1 MHLAAEC
8 KDRRRSLRTCI
19 ALLESGCDA
28 QCSDYEGRTCLHV
41 VAERGPRGLVE
52 LLMDAGC
59 SKEAEDAKGRKPAD
73 AAESAGQ
80 AKIAEIIR
88 GYKDPV
94 LKVGGSVGISKRM
107 EFLETGQLELD
118 GVGAD
123 RGGGGSLRA
132 SAKKLRKDLFAKL
145 KGKKKYKAGMTKP
158 KKPPVL
164 PEIRFPSD
172 AETYKPW
179 VRYVSEAGEPYWS
192 LSCVF
197 IPASTP
203 SMRPRLAAKLPPTAP
218 SPRGYPTV
226 TPPPRRVLTRRRH
239 RRHNP
244 ETDASTWDEPPK
256 YIPAPKGEARVTSA
270 EKRARAQAKKA
281 KRQAHRRRL
290 AAAPTV
296 GDEPALMDAPSPIAT
311 TPEARSRQLRALKR
325 ADSARRAATPAAG
338 SRGATPQQ
346 FSPTNAVGMGA
357 LFAPG
362 GDVTPVR
369 RSSRSSRASSTPG
382 EDLPPEAA
390 RFVAQVMSPE
400 QSRPGVVFYL
410 RPDAIDA
417 APVRGVALD
426 AIDAAL
432 NAGRRCRPSLRTPRP
447 RPGRSAPSARRA
459 RPRPPSRAST
469 SGGRRNWGRSRPR
482 ARARRR
488 RAAPT
493 SRATCPGSSR

>member
-1 MHLAAEC
+1 MAYWRVQMTYSIASVQQQYAIDAHRYGNQPPRHRADALTKTCHAGLDADADQFVCDERRVRPLHLAAEC

-28 QCSDYEGRTCLHV
+28 QCADYEGRTCLHV

-59 SKEAEDAKGRKPAD
+59 SKEAEDVHGRKPAD
-73 AAESAGQ
+73 AAEAAGQ

-107 EFLETGQLELD
+107 EFLETGQLKLD

-192 LSCVF
+192 LSRVF
-197 IPASTP
+197 IGASTL

-226 TPPPRRVLTRRRH
+226 TPSPRRVLTRRRH

-290 AAAPTV
+290 AAAPVV

-369 RSSRSSRASSTPG
+369 RSARSSRASSTPG

-417 APVRGVALD
+417 ALVHGVALD
-426 AIDAAL
+426 AIDAT
-432 NAGRRCRPSLRTPRP
+432 RP
-447 RPGRSAPSARRA
+447 
-459 RPRPPSRAST
+459 
-469 SGGRRNWGRSRPR
+469 
-482 ARARRR
+482 
-488 RAAPT
+488 
-493 SRATCPGSSR
+493 

>member
-1 MHLAAEC
+1 MDVHAGLDADADQFVCDERRVRPLHLAAAVS
-8 KDRRRSLRTCI
+8 DRRRSLRTCI

-28 QCSDYEGRTCLHV
+28 QCADYEGRTCLHV

-59 SKEAEDAKGRKPAD
+59 SKEAEDVHGRKPAD
-73 AAESAGQ
+73 AAEAAGQ

-88 GYKDPV
+88 GYRDPV

-192 LSCVF
+192 LFRVF
-197 IPASTP
+197 IGASTL

-226 TPPPRRVLTRRRH
+226 TPSPRRVLTR
-239 RRHNP
+239 
-244 ETDASTWDEPPK
+244 
-256 YIPAPKGEARVTSA
+256 
-270 EKRARAQAKKA
+270 
-281 KRQAHRRRL
+281 
-290 AAAPTV
+290 
-296 GDEPALMDAPSPIAT
+296 
-311 TPEARSRQLRALKR
+311 
-325 ADSARRAATPAAG
+325 
-338 SRGATPQQ
+338 
-346 FSPTNAVGMGA
+346 
-357 LFAPG
+357 
-362 GDVTPVR
+362 
-369 RSSRSSRASSTPG
+369 
-382 EDLPPEAA
+382 
-390 RFVAQVMSPE
+390 
-400 QSRPGVVFYL
+400 
-410 RPDAIDA
+410 
-417 APVRGVALD
+417 
-426 AIDAAL
+426 
-432 NAGRRCRPSLRTPRP
+432 
-447 RPGRSAPSARRA
+447 
-459 RPRPPSRAST
+459 
-469 SGGRRNWGRSRPR
+469 
-482 ARARRR
+482 
-488 RAAPT
+488 
-493 SRATCPGSSR
+493 

>member
-1 MHLAAEC
+1 MGEIRASADESEPLVVTCVKMCMVQRKMELRERVKDGQNDDKGDLKLLPCSKKSKAEDGSSRAHAACFEALINAGADVDQWDGEGLAPIHHAAKNGDAGCVRFLCGLDADADQFVCDERRVRPLHLAAAVS
-8 KDRRRSLRTCI
+8 DRRRSLRTCI

-28 QCSDYEGRTCLHV
+28 QCADYEGRTCLHV

-59 SKEAEDAKGRKPAD
+59 SKEAEDVHGRKPAD
-73 AAESAGQ
+73 AAEAAGQ
-80 AKIAEIIR
+80 AKIAELIR

-123 RGGGGSLRA
+123 RGGGGALRA

-192 LSCVF
+192 CSSVLCVVS
-197 IPASTP
+197 PAA
-203 SMRPRLAAKLPPTAP
+203 RRCDRAIAARLPLRHAVAAT
-218 SPRGYPTV
+218 RTH
-226 TPPPRRVLTRRRH
+226 RRRH

-311 TPEARSRQLRALKR
+311 TPGVSRR
-325 ADSARRAATPAAG
+325 
-338 SRGATPQQ
+338 
-346 FSPTNAVGMGA
+346 
-357 LFAPG
+357 
-362 GDVTPVR
+362 
-369 RSSRSSRASSTPG
+369 
-382 EDLPPEAA
+382 
-390 RFVAQVMSPE
+390 
-400 QSRPGVVFYL
+400 
-410 RPDAIDA
+410 
-417 APVRGVALD
+417 
-426 AIDAAL
+426 
-432 NAGRRCRPSLRTPRP
+432 
-447 RPGRSAPSARRA
+447 
-459 RPRPPSRAST
+459 RAST
-469 SGGRRNWGRSRPR
+469 SMAMEVSPC
-482 ARARRR
+482 RRR
-488 RAAPT
+488 WGGGGWG
-493 SRATCPGSSR
+493 GSGGA

>member
-1 MHLAAEC
+1 MVVTCVKMCMVQRKMELRERVKDGEADDKGDLKLVPCSKKSKAEDGSSRAHAACFEALINAGADVDQWDGEGLAPIHHAAKSGDAGCVRFLCGLDADADQFVCDERRVRPLHLAAEC

-28 QCSDYEGRTCLHV
+28 QCADYEGRTCLHV

-59 SKEAEDAKGRKPAD
+59 SKEAEDVHGRKPAD

-192 LSCVF
+192 LSRVF
-197 IPASTP
+197 FPVSTL
-203 SMRPRLAAKLPPTAP
+203 SMRPRRRREA
-218 SPRGYPTV
+218 
-226 TPPPRRVLTRRRH
+226 TPPPRRRRDAYSPVDGTAGTTPRRTRRRGTSRLNIF
-239 RRHNP
+239 RRP
-244 ETDASTWDEPPK
+244 
-256 YIPAPKGEARVTSA
+256 R
-270 EKRARAQAKKA
+270 
-281 KRQAHRRRL
+281 
-290 AAAPTV
+290 
-296 GDEPALMDAPSPIAT
+296 
-311 TPEARSRQLRALKR
+311 
-325 ADSARRAATPAAG
+325 ARRA
-338 SRGATPQQ
+338 SRA
-346 FSPTNAVGMGA
+346 
-357 LFAPG
+357 
-362 GDVTPVR
+362 R
-369 RSSRSSRASSTPG
+369 RSG
-382 EDLPPEAA
+382 LA
-390 RFVAQVMSPE
+390 RK
-400 QSRPGVVFYL
+400 
-410 RPDAIDA
+410 
-417 APVRGVALD
+417 
-426 AIDAAL
+426 
-432 NAGRRCRPSLRTPRP
+432 RRR
-447 RPGRSAPSARRA
+447 PSARRTGA
-459 RPRPPSRAST
+459 GSPRRRRSATSRRSWTRRRPSRPRPRRGRAS
-469 SGGRRNWGRSRPR
+469 SGR
-482 ARARRR
+482 
-488 RAAPT
+488 
-493 SRATCPGSSR
+493 